1 MFNQNTTPQEK
12 KRYNLYYTKYN
23 ILARGYVRY
32 VEVIETT
39 DIYHE
44 IGKKICTT
52 LEHIKRISYTE
63 PKITREECEELWVL
77 AGFEK
82 IADNFW
88 RNTKIERESKL
99 L

>member
-1 MFNQNTTPQEK
+1 MIKQNTNQQQK
-12 KRYNLYYTKYN
+12 KRYNLYYSKYN

-32 VEVIETT
+32 VEVIEST

-63 PKITREECEELWVL
+63 PKATREECEELWL
-77 AGFEK
+77 QGGYEK
-82 IADNFW
+82 ISTNLW
-88 RNTKIERESKL
+88 RNTKFDED
-99 L
+99 

>member
-1 MFNQNTTPQEK
+1 MIKQNTNQQQK
-12 KRYNLYYTKYN
+12 KRYNLYYSKYN

-32 VEVIETT
+32 VEVIEST

-63 PKITREECEELWVL
+63 PKATREECEELWL
-77 AGFEK
+77 QGGYEK
-82 IADNFW
+82 ISTNLW
-88 RNTKIERESKL
+88 RNTKLDED
-99 L
+99 